1 MKSTNRTAVLYDL
14 TPLMLFP
21 VTRGPHSK
29 HGFTNSILKTKSAAW
44 VPSGQ
49 KVEKKDDPAHT
60 GVTSTADTLHLGMQQ
75 FSFFPSEKFAN
86 FPSPLEVVQRTSEQT
101 RWREA
106 EVRVS
111 GVEAATITVKMRK
124 TRKQISHL

>member
-29 HGFTNSILKTKSAAW
+29 QGFTNSILKTKSAAW

-60 GVTSTADTLHLGMQQ
+60 GVTSTADTCHLGWKC
-75 FSFFPSEKFAN
+75 SVFPSEMIEN
-86 FPSPLEVVQRTSEQT
+86 FPSPLEVVQRTC
-101 RWREA
+101 
-106 EVRVS
+106 
-111 GVEAATITVKMRK
+111 
-124 TRKQISHL
+124 